1 MDTILL
7 RTLTGKSKI
16 HFGKYSGLTI
26 DEIINLGHTAY
37 LRRLYFNISSV
48 NFTDEILEKIH
59 VSYKYRIHKPGINK
73 EFELLNFK
81 SVFAAAGDLN
91 RSKISKKINKNN
103 KINYYNLRNRDRIK
117 FSKINMARKN
127 QGH

>member
-48 NFTDEILEKIH
+48 NFTDEVLDKI
-59 VSYKYRIHKPGINK
+59 YIPDKYRISKPGINK
-73 EFELLNFK
+73 DFDSLCFK
-81 SVFAAAGDLN
+81 YVFASAGDVK
-91 RSKISKKINKNN
+91 RIKASKIINKHN
-103 KINYYNLRNRDRIK
+103 KINYYNLKRKDSLK